1 MVRKDTSE
9 EGYLNKDLK
18 DENKAL
24 RWRGWGGGA
33 FQAKGTASGIG
44 LGCSRNRKI
53 SEAKADGIKE
63 KQ

>member
-24 RWRGWGGGA
+24 RWGGA
-33 FQAKGTASGIG
+33 GSIPGKGNSKWDRAW
-44 LGCSRNRKI
+44 LFK
-53 SEAKADGIKE
+53 
-63 KQ
+63 KQKDL